1 MANNGLM
8 DRLEANFDSYEIL
21 ETIGEGTLGTV
32 YRARQVR
39 LNREVAVKFIDGNF
53 AGTFTAAEFSAEAEG
68 LASLCHPNIAMVLD
82 AGQTRGQSFIVTE
95 LVEGVTLNEFVRMG
109 APENGEIVGI
119 MTQVCDA
126 LTFAH
131 ENGLLHLDLT
141 PDHVI
146 LSDLGWIK
154 LVDFRMARPFMPGAT
169 GSRRA
174 TPFLAPEL
182 LCRET
187 VDERSDVYSIGK
199 LLWFLAS
206 SKLPPAHNANG
217 ELDLSSVTGLWK
229 PIVETAT
236 KTDPAHRFQSV
247 AEMKAVG
254 CDIVASF
261 V

>member
-1 MANNGLM
+1 M

-39 LNREVAVKFIDGNF
+39 LNREVAVKFIDGDF
-53 AGTFTAAEFSAEAEG
+53 AGTFTAAEFSVEAEG

-82 AGQTRGQSFIVTE
+82 AGSTRGQPFIVTE
-95 LVEGVTLNEFVRMG
+95 LVDGVTLNEFVSMG
-109 APENGEIVGI
+109 PPEKGETVGI

-126 LTFAH
+126 LSFAH

-141 PDHVI
+141 PEHVI

-154 LVDFRMARPFMPGAT
+154 LVDFRMARPFMSGAK
-169 GSRRA
+169 GSRRGA
-174 TPFLAPEL
+174 PFLAPEL
-182 LCRET
+182 LFDRA

-199 LLWFLAS
+199 LLWFLAG
-206 SKLPPAHNANG
+206 SKLPPMHTESG
-217 ELDLSSVTGLWK
+217 DLDVSGIDDLWK
-229 PIVETAT
+229 ALVEKSTR
-236 KTDPAHRFQSV
+236 TDPAERFQSV

-254 CDIVASF
+254 CDLVANF